1 MNDMILKDG
10 RMPTSTPEEQGIPS
24 HAILWFLDQVEREH
38 LDLHSL
44 QIVRNGVLV
53 ADMVAAPFTRDS
65 FHRIYSA
72 AKGLVATA
80 ILFTIQD
87 GLYQLDEVVLPHI
100 PAQWLPDNLDPRWKK
115 LTIPCPKLS
124 VRETD
129 ALPEAARRI

>member
-53 ADMVAAPFTRDS
+53 ADMVAAPFIRQPLGGDMREN
-65 FHRIYSA
+65 H
-72 AKGLVATA
+72 L
-80 ILFTIQD
+80 IQLIEAV
-87 GLYQLDEVVLPHI
+87 LY
-100 PAQWLPDNLDPRWKK
+100 
-115 LTIPCPKLS
+115 
-124 VRETD
+124 RE
-129 ALPEAARRI
+129 

>member
-65 FHRIYSA
+65 FSGNCNFIHDTRRPLSA
-72 AKGLVATA
+72 G
-80 ILFTIQD
+80 
-87 GLYQLDEVVLPHI
+87 
-100 PAQWLPDNLDPRWKK
+100 
-115 LTIPCPKLS
+115 
-124 VRETD
+124 
-129 ALPEAARRI
+129 

>member
-53 ADMVAAPFTRDS
+53 ADMVAAPFTA
-65 FHRIYSA
+65 F
-72 AKGLVATA
+72 
-80 ILFTIQD
+80 
-87 GLYQLDEVVLPHI
+87 I
-100 PAQWLPDNLDPRWKK
+100 PLRK
-115 LTIPCPKLS
+115 
-124 VRETD
+124 V
-129 ALPEAARRI
+129 